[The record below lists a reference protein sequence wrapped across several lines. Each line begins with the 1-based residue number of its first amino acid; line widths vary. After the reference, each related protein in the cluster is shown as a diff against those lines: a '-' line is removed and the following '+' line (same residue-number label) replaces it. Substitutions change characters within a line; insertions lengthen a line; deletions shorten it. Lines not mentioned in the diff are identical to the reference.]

1 MFKDI
6 LFGIELLVWYGYD
19 YGKEFGIF
27 WGEVEIIF
35 KVLNGEGKVVKV
47 LWYKNGFIII
57 IWYIILIIYNLI
69 FIKYIGIYFLII
81 CSM

>member
-1 MFKDI
+1 MLIVFVQNLNKI
-6 LFGIELLVWYGYD
+6 WLFFNIEDRFIIGCLKIQYLVLSCWWYGYD

-47 LWYKNGFIII
+47 LV
-57 IWYIILIIYNLI
+57 
-69 FIKYIGIYFLII
+69 
-81 CSM
+81 

>member
-47 LWYKNGFIII
+47 LWYKKCFN
-57 IWYIILIIYNLI
+57 IYNLI
-69 FIKYIGIYFLII
+69 YYINNL
-81 CSM
+81 